1 MEREKNPY
9 FFLLQKID
17 DFEVKNNC
25 MDFDQFLHR
34 FFSVLTKGN
43 RKIVRLIVSNPVSR
57 NTLAG
62 FVLFLHVEIL
72 KFWILQNRGHANR
85 G

>member
-1 MEREKNPY
+1 MIRNYANWTLERHFFGFKSIRLYKVLYTAKCFKSFQSMEREKNPY
-9 FFLLQKID
+9 FFRLQKID

-43 RKIVRLIVSNPVSR
+43 R
-57 NTLAG
+57 
-62 FVLFLHVEIL
+62 
-72 KFWILQNRGHANR
+72 
-85 G
+85 